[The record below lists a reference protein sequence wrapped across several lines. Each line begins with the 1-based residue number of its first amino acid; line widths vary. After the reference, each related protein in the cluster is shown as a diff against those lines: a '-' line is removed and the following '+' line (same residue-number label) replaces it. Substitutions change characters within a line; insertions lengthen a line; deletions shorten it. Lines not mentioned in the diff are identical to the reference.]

1 MLQVSKVNRLKG
13 IVSVIVLA
21 LWASCTI
28 HCELEMFAAAE
39 ASSCCQGDEQPG
51 GKPGSSESCV
61 CRAIASGG
69 YTVQKNAPV
78 AAPVPD
84 VILVFTEIAQSE
96 DVLREALVEDLIS
109 APPELP
115 RIWQFSLRTAL
126 PPRAPSVVS

>member
-1 MLQVSKVNRLKG
+1 MLHVTKVNRLKG

-28 HCELEMFAAAE
+28 HCELEMFAPAKT
-39 ASSCCQGDEQPG
+39 SSCCQGDEQPG
-51 GKPGSSESCV
+51 GKPTTPQSCV

-69 YTVQKNAPV
+69 YIVQKNAPV

-84 VILVFTEIAQSE
+84 AILVFTEITQSE
-96 DVLREALVEDLIS
+96 DVLREAVVEELIF
-109 APPELP
+109 APPELLKS
-115 RIWQFSLRTAL
+115 WQFSLRTAL